1 MNVIATSTLYDQLG
15 GAAAVNAA
23 VEIFYGKV
31 MDDVR
36 INHFFKRVNMQRQI
50 AKQKA
55 FLTTAFGGPSHYTG
69 KDMRRGHARVVAMGL
84 NDGHFDIVVD
94 LLRQTLS
101 ELKVPT
107 PLIDQVETIAQNV
120 RNDVLNK

>member
-1 MNVIATSTLYDQLG
+1 MTATSTLYDQLG
-15 GAAAVNAA
+15 GAAAVTAA
-23 VEIFYGKV
+23 VDTFYRKV
-31 MDDVR
+31 MEDPR
-36 INHFFKRVNMQRQI
+36 ISHFFKGVNMQRQI
-50 AKQKA
+50 AKQRA

-84 NDGHFDIVVD
+84 NDEHFDIVVG

-101 ELKVPT
+101 DLKVPT
-107 PLIDQVETIAQNV
+107 PLIDQVETIAQSV